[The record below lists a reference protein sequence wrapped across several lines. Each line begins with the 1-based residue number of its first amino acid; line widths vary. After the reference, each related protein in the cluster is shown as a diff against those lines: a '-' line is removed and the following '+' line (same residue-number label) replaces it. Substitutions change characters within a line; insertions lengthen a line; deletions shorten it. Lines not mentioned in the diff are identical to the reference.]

1 MDMDTTMDV
10 ESTGI
15 NEEVMIKT
23 PIRPGYTEQVFNNQT
38 YVMPNVL
45 GQREG
50 LSLAQ
55 VEKPDLRE
63 ALKMTGGVR
72 FLD

>member
-1 MDMDTTMDV
+1 MDV
-10 ESTGI
+10 KSTGI

-55 VEKPDLRE
+55 VGKPDLRE

-72 FLD
+72 FLN